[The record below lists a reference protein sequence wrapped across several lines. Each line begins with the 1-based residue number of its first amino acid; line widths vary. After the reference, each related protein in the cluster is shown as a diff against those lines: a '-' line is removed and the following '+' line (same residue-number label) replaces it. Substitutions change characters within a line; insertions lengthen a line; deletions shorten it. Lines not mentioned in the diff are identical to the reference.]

1 MAEKKPA
8 AEIWAM
14 VKGVSRAEVVGEVDV
29 GDEKVRTRD
38 LPTSKPQKD
47 TATRDVG

>member
-8 AEIWAM
+8 VEIWAM
-14 VKGVSRAEVVGEVDV
+14 VKGVWGSVEGEKD
-29 GDEKVRTRD
+29 RTRD

-47 TATRDVG
+47 TATKEKDGA